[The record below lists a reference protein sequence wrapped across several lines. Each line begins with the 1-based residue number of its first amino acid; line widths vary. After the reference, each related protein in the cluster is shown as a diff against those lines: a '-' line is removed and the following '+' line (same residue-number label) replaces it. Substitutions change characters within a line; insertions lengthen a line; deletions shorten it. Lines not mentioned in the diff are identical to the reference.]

1 MTGTLGSTPGE
12 GRCTSQFL
20 CGAFLAGSKL
30 FCLLQ
35 NRHLNHGGCRR
46 IATAILI
53 GRWQMR
59 ALWRALN
66 LLYQLVC
73 SAAHRAA
80 IMAFGLAILSSHA
93 AGDARFV
100 CDDKMVK
107 RSTFRAILMAPTY

>member
-66 LLYQLVC
+66 LLYQLLS

-80 IMAFGLAILSSHA
+80 IVAFGSAILSSHA
-93 AGDARFV
+93 AGNAILV

-107 RSTFRAILMAPTY
+107 RNIFQAILMAPTY